1 MKADTIA
8 VLAHALSP
16 RHLGAEGFRVVM
28 ETVDKGGKERR
39 LLQSAG
45 RVRQSESDRA
55 DRREHG
61 LVSSSTTNEWISR
74 LPFKACSLCDDDKI
88 FNLADAN

>member
-1 MKADTIA
+1 MKADAVA

-16 RHLGAEGFRVVM
+16 GHFGTVGFGIVM
-28 ETVDKGGKERR
+28 ETVDEGGKERR

-45 RVRQSESDRA
+45 GVRQSESDRA

-61 LVSSSTTNEWISR
+61 LVSSSTTNAWNSR
-74 LPFKACSLCDDDKI
+74 LPFRAHILRR
-88 FNLADAN
+88 